1 MITIHGKVINAE
13 PINFTDRSTGEV
25 KKNARMELLH
35 RVRGR
40 HEVQAFSV
48 DASTLSEWQKVVG
61 QDVSFEVSPYLIDG
75 DGGKAIA
82 GLAMADK
89 KALPVVQQR
98 QPQQQLKAA

>member
-13 PINFTDRSTGEV
+13 AINFTDRSTGEV
-25 KKNARMELLH
+25 KKNARLELLH

-40 HEVQAFSV
+40 HEVQAFSI
-48 DASTLSEWQKVVG
+48 DAATLPEWQKIVG

-89 KALPVVQQR
+89 KALPVLQR
-98 QPQQQLKAA
+98 QAQQLKAA